1 MQNQTSLIPFI
12 LLGCL
17 AMFGL
22 IVVIILFV
30 VTYQRK
36 MLEKENK
43 LRLFEQEKQIQLF
56 KATVEAEDK
65 QKERIAHNLHDSIN
79 PMLGLLKLNLS
90 KHKIDITKNKFNVD
104 DLKNDASII
113 DEIVEGIRIISK
125 ELSSSYMANK
135 GLIGSI
141 ERHISIISSSSSL
154 SVIYNNNLKD
164 EDLNLNE
171 QDKANTFRIFLE
183 LINNVL
189 KHTKCSVFE
198 VNLEKID
205 NVLLLRI
212 THNGKG
218 INNDDVQNLIN
229 ADKGL
234 GLKSLKSRTLMLNA
248 KLDYQKTINTSSITL
263 SVPLT

>member
-12 LLGCL
+12 LLGCV

-30 VTYQRK
+30 VIYQRK

-90 KHKIDITKNKFNVD
+90 KHKIDITKNKFNID
-104 DLKNDASII
+104 DFKNDATII
-113 DEIVEGIRIISK
+113 DDIVENIRVISK
-125 ELSSSYMANK
+125 ELSSSYMANQ

-141 ERHISIISSSSSL
+141 ERHIALISSSGTL
-154 SVIYNNNLKD
+154 TVLYNNNLTDKD
-164 EDLNLNE
+164 IDLNG

-183 LINNVL
+183 LINNLL
-189 KHTKCSVFE
+189 KHTKCNTFE
-198 VNLEKID
+198 VNINKVDGE
-205 NVLLLRI
+205 LLIII

-218 INNDDVQNLIN
+218 IDNNDVKNLIN

-234 GLKSLKSRTLMLNA
+234 GLKSLKSRALILNA
-248 KLDYQKTINTSSITL
+248 KLDYKKTINTSSITL
-263 SVPLT
+263 SVPLS